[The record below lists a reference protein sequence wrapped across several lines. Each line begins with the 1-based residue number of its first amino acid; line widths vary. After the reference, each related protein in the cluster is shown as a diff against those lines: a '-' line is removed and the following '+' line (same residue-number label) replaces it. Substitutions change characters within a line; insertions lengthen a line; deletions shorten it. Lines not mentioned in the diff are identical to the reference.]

1 MRGKGWAM
9 SVQAYQ
15 RSVSRAED
23 GRSTEYRLLGQVT
36 QALIESKGLQKH
48 EFGRRAAAL
57 DWNRR
62 VWSAFASDCGVEGNG
77 LSDGLRA
84 GIISLSLFVS
94 KHSSAVLRDGADIE
108 PLIDINRTVMQGLEA
123 SMAVRNGAPAPAA

>member
-1 MRGKGWAM
+1 M

-36 QALIESKGLQKH
+36 QALIEAKELDKF

-62 VWSAFASDCGVEGNG
+62 VWSAFASDCGAEGNG
-77 LSDGLRA
+77 LPDGLRA

-94 KHSSAVLRDGADIE
+94 RHSSAVLREGADID

-123 SMAVRNGAPAPAA
+123 SMRQAGGAPASAA

>member
-1 MRGKGWAM
+1 M

-23 GRSTEYRLLGQVT
+23 ARSTEYRLLGQVT
-36 QALIESKGLQKH
+36 QALIEAEGLARH

-62 VWSAFASDCGVEGNG
+62 VWSAFAADCGAEGNG
-77 LSDGLRA
+77 LPDALRA

-94 KHSSAVLRDGADIE
+94 RHSSAVMRDGADIE
-108 PLIDINRTVMQGLEA
+108 PLIDINRTIMQGLEA
-123 SMAVRNGAPAPAA
+123 SMKARNGAPASAA

>member
-1 MRGKGWAM
+1 MEAKGF
-9 SVQAYQ
+9 
-15 RSVSRAED
+15 E
-23 GRSTEYRLLGQVT
+23 
-36 QALIESKGLQKH
+36 KH

-62 VWSAFASDCGVEGNG
+62 VWSAFATDCGAEGNG
-77 LSDGLRA
+77 LPDALRA

-94 KHSSAVLRDGADIE
+94 RHSSAVLREGADID

-123 SMAVRNGAPAPAA
+123 SMKAGAGASASAA